1 MADDLDYSAFMGQFV
16 AECSEHLE
24 ALNKDLLKL
33 EANPGDEEAMAEIVR
48 AAHTIKGAAKMMG
61 AEDVAV
67 LAHKLEDI
75 LGEVKEARVKLDSG
89 LCDDLFTSFDGLD
102 NLLKT
107 CAGQPAKSV
116 DAATLIKRLES
127 HMGEAEETREVA
139 SSGEIASTPKTR
151 ASRKDASRND
161 GITRT
166 EAEDI
171 KEVKETPPAQV
182 KPAKPAPSAAKA
194 PADKPAGKPEETIR
208 VAAGKLDDLANLTG
222 ELVISQIRQKER
234 EQGIRALIDA
244 YREQELA
251 IGNLIETMN
260 RLKLKDEYFSEI
272 ERLDAS
278 RQIMNAGLQ
287 ALRRSWRED
296 TAQLEM
302 LVNQLKQ
309 EVLGARMVPVS
320 TLFDSFSRP
329 VRDLARQFKKEVEL
343 SITGGETELDRRMI
357 EVMHDPMIHMIRN
370 AVDHGIEDRETRRK
384 AGKPAQG
391 RLHLDARQEGEYV
404 VIELGD
410 DGAGIDMDKVRAKA
424 VKRKLVEKDEAAGLN
439 ESELVQLLF
448 KPGFSTSDIITDISG
463 RGVGMDVVKQS
474 IERLKGMVY
483 LKTEHGKGTTVTVK
497 VPLTLAMAR
506 VMFVSAGGQTY
517 AIPTTS
523 IEETL
528 RLKLED
534 VKTVENQ
541 EAMLLRGHAVPLA
554 HLASILGIN
563 GTGQAEDKK
572 PVVIVNLGG
581 VRVGLIVDK
590 LVEEHEVVIKTLG
603 GRLSSVRNIA
613 GATVLGNGDV
623 VLILNPPDL
632 VAAAK
637 GLSVEPMAA
646 VEEPAE
652 IAIKRILVVDDSA
665 TTRGLEKSILES
677 AGYLVDEAGDGVDAL
692 AKVGKKAY
700 DLLVVDVQMPKMDGL
715 TLTKRIKSDERYEDI
730 PVVMVTTLEKEE
742 DKKRGVEAGADAY
755 IIKRAFDQANLLSV
769 IEQLT
774 AAG

>member
-1 MADDLDYSAFMGQFV
+1 MADDFDYSAFMGQFV
-16 AECSEHLE
+16 AECGENLE
-24 ALNKDLLKL
+24 TLNKDLLKL
-33 EANPGDEEAMAEIVR
+33 EAEPGDEEAMAEIVR

-67 LAHKLEDI
+67 LAHKLEDL
-75 LGEVKEARVKLDSG
+75 LGEVKEGRVKLDGG
-89 LCDDLFTSFDGLD
+89 LCDDLFTSIDGLD

-107 CAGQPAKSV
+107 CAGQTAKPV
-116 DAATLIKRLES
+116 ETAALLEKLDG
-127 HMGEAEETREVA
+127 HMGAMEEAGETKPTPVKKA
-139 SSGEIASTPKTR
+139 AAKKSTADKTS
-151 ASRKDASRND
+151 AGQSA
-161 GITRT
+161 
-166 EAEDI
+166 
-171 KEVKETPPAQV
+171 PAG
-182 KPAKPAPSAAKA
+182 KPAT
-194 PADKPAGKPEETIR
+194 AGKPEETIR

-222 ELVISQIRQKER
+222 ELVISHIRQKER
-234 EQGIRALIDA
+234 EQSIKAIIDV

-251 IGNLIETMN
+251 IGSLIETMA
-260 RLKLKDEYFSEI
+260 RLKLTDEYFSEI

-278 RQIMNAGLQ
+278 RLMMDTGLQ
-287 ALRRSWRED
+287 ALRRGWRED

-329 VRDLARQFKKEVEL
+329 VRDLARQFKKDVEL

-370 AVDHGIEDRETRRK
+370 AVDHGIEDADTRRK

-404 VIELGD
+404 VIEMKD
-410 DGAGIDMDKVRAKA
+410 DGAGIDLEKVRAKA
-424 VKRKLVEKDEAAGLN
+424 VKRKIAGREEAAKLN
-439 ESELVQLLF
+439 ESELIQLLF

-483 LKTEHGKGTTVTVK
+483 LQTAGGEGTTVTLR

-506 VMFVSAGGQTY
+506 VMFVNAGGQTY

-534 VKTVENQ
+534 IKTIENR

-554 HLASILGIN
+554 HLVNILGAKDA
-563 GTGQAEDKK
+563 GRTEDKK
-572 PVVIVNLGG
+572 PVVIINLGG
-581 VRVGLIVDK
+581 VRVGLIVDM

-637 GLSVEPMAA
+637 GLPVERVATP
-646 VEEPAE
+646 EEPAE
-652 IAIKRILVVDDSA
+652 VVVKHILVVDDSS
-665 TTRGLEKSILES
+665 TTRGLEKNILES
-677 AGYLVDEAGDGVDAL
+677 AGYLVDEAADGVDAL
-692 AKVGKKAY
+692 AKVSKKTY
-700 DLLVVDVQMPKMDGL
+700 DLLVVDVQMPRMDGL
-715 TLTKRIKSDERYEDI
+715 TLTKKIKSDERYENI

-742 DKKRGVEAGADAY
+742 DKKRGIEAGADAY
-755 IIKRAFDQANLLSV
+755 IVKRAFDQANLLSV

-774 AAG
+774 AAV

>member
-1 MADDLDYSAFMGQFV
+1 MADDFDYSAFMGQFV
-16 AECSEHLE
+16 AECGEHLE
-24 ALNKDLLKL
+24 TLNKDLLKL
-33 EANPGDEEAMAEIVR
+33 EADPADEEAMAEIVR

-61 AEDVAV
+61 AEEVAV
-67 LAHKLEDI
+67 LAHKLEDL
-75 LGEVKEARVKLDSG
+75 LGEVEGGRVKLDSG
-89 LCDDLFTSFDGLD
+89 LCDDLFASFDGLD

-107 CAGQPAKSV
+107 CAGQTAKPV
-116 DAATLIKRLES
+116 DAAGL
-127 HMGEAEETREVA
+127 VA
-139 SSGEIASTPKTR
+139 SLQRYAG
-151 ASRKDASRND
+151 D
-161 GITRT
+161 GKP
-166 EAEDI
+166 E
-171 KEVKETPPAQV
+171 KV
-182 KPAKPAPSAAKA
+182 KPPVEGKSPLSSPVKARDLAKPDKKAVEEGAKNAPAKLDKPTPAAKPTLA
-194 PADKPAGKPEETIR
+194 SKPATASKPEETIR
-208 VAAGKLDDLANLTG
+208 IAAGKLDDLANLTG

-234 EQGIRALIDA
+234 GQNIRLLVDA

-251 IGNLIETMN
+251 IRNLIETMN
-260 RLKLKDEYFSEI
+260 RLKLTDEYFSEI
-272 ERLDAS
+272 ARLDAS
-278 RQIMNAGLQ
+278 RSMMDSGLQ
-287 ALRRSWRED
+287 TLRRGWRED
-296 TAQLEM
+296 AAQFEM

-370 AVDHGIEDRETRRK
+370 AVDHGIEDPDSRKKTR
-384 AGKPAQG
+384 KPAQG

-404 VIELGD
+404 VIELSD
-410 DGAGIDMDKVRAKA
+410 DGAGIDLAKVRAKA
-424 VKRKLVEKDEAAGLN
+424 VKKKLVDKDEAAGLN

-483 LKTEHGKGTTVTVK
+483 LKTEHGKGTTVTLR

-506 VMFVSAGGQTY
+506 VMFVKAAGQTY

-523 IEETL
+523 IEETI

-534 VKTVENQ
+534 IQTVENR

-554 HLASILGIN
+554 HLAAILGAK
-563 GTGQAEDKK
+563 GAGQAEEKK
-572 PVVIVNLGG
+572 SVVIINLGG
-581 VRVGLIVDK
+581 VRVGLIVDM
-590 LVEEHEVVIKTLG
+590 LVEEHEVVIKALG
-603 GRLSSVRNIA
+603 GRLSTVRNIA

-637 GLSVEPMAA
+637 GLPTEPIQT

-652 IAIKRILVVDDSA
+652 DLVKRILIVDDST

-677 AGYLVDEAGDGVDAL
+677 AGYLVDEAANGVDAL
-692 AKVGKKAY
+692 AKVRKKSY

-715 TLTKRIKSDERYEDI
+715 TLTKRIKSDERFEDI

-742 DKKRGVEAGADAY
+742 DKQRGIEAGADAY
-755 IIKRAFDQANLLSV
+755 IIKRSFDQANLLSV

>member
-1 MADDLDYSAFMGQFV
+1 MPDDFDYSAFTGQFV
-16 AECSEHLE
+16 AECGEHLE
-24 ALNKDLLKL
+24 ALNRDLLKL
-33 EANPGDEEAMAEIVR
+33 EEDPGDEEAMAEIVR

-67 LAHKLEDI
+67 LSHKLEDL
-75 LGEVKEARVKLDSG
+75 LGEVKEGRVKLETG
-89 LCDDLFTSFDGLD
+89 LFDDLFKSFDGLD
-102 NLLKT
+102 NLLKA
-107 CAGQPAKSV
+107 CAGEEAKPVDTAGLTDKLNSYTGAAEAGTDNPSAEQPPAAEKTTEETKSAPAKS
-116 DAATLIKRLES
+116 AA
-127 HMGEAEETREVA
+127 A
-139 SSGEIASTPKTR
+139 
-151 ASRKDASRND
+151 
-161 GITRT
+161 
-166 EAEDI
+166 
-171 KEVKETPPAQV
+171 V
-182 KPAKPAPSAAKA
+182 KPATAGKLTT
-194 PADKPAGKPEETIR
+194 AGKPEETIR

-234 EQGIRALIDA
+234 EQGIRSLIDTH
-244 YREQELA
+244 REQELA
-251 IGNLIETMN
+251 ISNLIETMN
-260 RLKLKDEYFSEI
+260 RLKLADEYFSEI
-272 ERLDAS
+272 ERLEAS
-278 RQIMNAGLQ
+278 RGLMDAGLQ
-287 ALRRSWRED
+287 ALRRGWRED

-329 VRDLARQFKKEVEL
+329 VRDLARQFKKDVEL

-370 AVDHGIEDRETRRK
+370 AVDHGIEDPEARKK
-384 AGKPAQG
+384 AGKPARG

-404 VIELGD
+404 VIEMSD
-410 DGAGIDMDKVRAKA
+410 DGAGIDLAKVRTKA
-424 VKRKLVEKDEAAGLN
+424 VKRKLIDKAEAAGLS
-439 ESELVQLLF
+439 EAELVQLLF

-463 RGVGMDVVKQS
+463 RGVGMDVIKQS

-483 LKTEHGKGTTVTVK
+483 LQTERGRGTTVTLK

-506 VMFVSAGGQTY
+506 VMFVKASGHVY

-534 VKTVENQ
+534 IKTVENR
-541 EAMLLRGHAVPLA
+541 EAMLLRGHAVPLTK
-554 HLASILGIN
+554 LASILGAN
-563 GTGQAEDKK
+563 GGGQILDKR
-572 PVVIVNLGG
+572 PVVIINLGG
-581 VRVGLIVDK
+581 VRVGLIVDE

-603 GRLSSVRNIA
+603 RRLSSIRNIA

-637 GLSVEPMAA
+637 GLPVELAPAA
-646 VEEPAE
+646 EESKE
-652 IAIKRILVVDDSA
+652 TVVKQILIVDDSA

-677 AGYLVDEAGDGVDAL
+677 AGYQVDEAIDGIDAL
-692 AKVGKKAY
+692 AKVSKKAY

-715 TLTKRIKSDERYEDI
+715 TLTKKIKGNQRYEDI

-742 DKKRGVEAGADAY
+742 DKKRGIEAGADAY